1 MPSDQSRPRVVIVG
15 AGIAG
20 AAAAWFLTRGDAP
33 PQVTLIDAADAVGG
47 KLRVGE
53 VAGLTVDL
61 GAESMLARRPEAVE
75 LARAVGLADQL
86 VAPATA
92 AASLWTRGALR
103 PIPPGTVMGVPADL
117 GALGASGVLSW
128 AGLAR
133 VPLDY
138 LLPAEPL
145 VHDVTVGAYVES
157 RVGREVVDR
166 LVDPLLGGVYA
177 GSADRLSLAAT
188 LPQLAEIARE
198 GQPLL
203 RGAAGI
209 AAMSAQQGAVFNGL
223 VGGVGQ
229 LPASILDA
237 SGAHVRTS
245 TTARELCR
253 TNSGWRLTL
262 GSTRS
267 PEQLDADAIVLA
279 VPARPAARLLQQ
291 EVPLAAAELADID
304 YASVAVVTLAYR
316 RSALAERLHG
326 SGFLVP
332 PVERRLIKATT
343 YSSAKWAWLDASSP
357 DMVLVRC
364 SVGRYGEEED
374 LQRDDD
380 DLIAAVAD
388 EFSEATGAAE
398 NPVDSRVTRWGGALP
413 QYAVG
418 HNQRVSRVLTAVD
431 AAPGLAVCGA
441 AYDGVGIPA
450 CIAGG
455 ESAALRILRHLRD
468 ARQPHLRDARQP
480 HLRDAR
486 E

>member
-1 MPSDQSRPRVVIVG
+1 M
-15 AGIAG
+15 
-20 AAAAWFLTRGDAP
+20 
-33 PQVTLIDAADAVGG
+33 
-47 KLRVGE
+47 
-53 VAGLTVDL
+53 
-61 GAESMLARRPEAVE
+61 
-75 LARAVGLADQL
+75 
-86 VAPATA
+86 
-92 AASLWTRGALR
+92 
-103 PIPPGTVMGVPADL
+103 
-117 GALGASGVLSW
+117 
-128 AGLAR
+128 
-133 VPLDY
+133 
-138 LLPAEPL
+138 
-145 VHDVTVGAYVES
+145 
-157 RVGREVVDR
+157 
-166 LVDPLLGGVYA
+166 
-177 GSADRLSLAAT
+177 
-188 LPQLAEIARE
+188 
-198 GQPLL
+198 
-203 RGAAGI
+203 
-209 AAMSAQQGAVFNGL
+209 FNGL

-229 LPASILDA
+229 LPAAILDA

-253 TNSGWRLTL
+253 TSSRWRLTL

-279 VPARPAARLLQQ
+279 VPARPAARLLEQ

-316 RSALAERLHG
+316 RSAIAGRLHG

-357 DMVLVRC
+357 DVVLVRC
-364 SVGRYGEEED
+364 SVGRFGEEED

-418 HNQRVSRVLTAVD
+418 HNQRVSRVLTAID

-468 ARQPHLRDARQP
+468 ARQ
-480 HLRDAR
+480 
-486 E
+486 